1 MTADPKTLKVEVE
14 RHLGAWETAG
24 RTERP
29 YLMNSLWYALGEDAD
44 RRLSDAAAR
53 YFGLPPGSD
62 TPLGQL
68 PAHSPDGV
76 KMAVENCKE
85 AGFDELMFIPVT
97 DDLRQLDC
105 LEAALAGC

>member
-1 MTADPKTLKVEVE
+1 
-14 RHLGAWETAG
+14 
-24 RTERP
+24 
-29 YLMNSLWYALGEDAD
+29 MNSLWYALGEDAD

-97 DDLRQLDC
+97 DDLRQLDY